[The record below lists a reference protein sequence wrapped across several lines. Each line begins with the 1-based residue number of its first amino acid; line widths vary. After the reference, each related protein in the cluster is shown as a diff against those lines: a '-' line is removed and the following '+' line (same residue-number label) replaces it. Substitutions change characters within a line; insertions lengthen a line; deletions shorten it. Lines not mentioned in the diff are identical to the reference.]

1 MDEDHQP
8 QLPRPD
14 SSLTGSAQDHLIIKR
29 TAKKLPEQKSVGREH
44 WQMPFSW
51 SPSILLVLVLML
63 PWRAPFLYPHST
75 YLTVL
80 DKQPTPSLHC
90 SHDPT
95 GGNRHH
101 NPHRGCPLSTRL
113 KSRGGVAFLN
123 PKSLKYLETQLKRHL
138 RTRARLKNEVH
149 LLYRGREN
157 CFT

>member
-14 SSLTGSAQDHLIIKR
+14 SSLTGSAQDHLTIKR

-51 SPSILLVLVLML
+51 APSILLVLVLML
-63 PWRAPFLYPHST
+63 PWRVPFLYPHST

-80 DKQPTPSLHC
+80 GKQPTPSLHC

-95 GGNRHH
+95 EGNRHH
-101 NPHRGCPLSTRL
+101 DPHRGCPLSTRL
-113 KSRGGVAFLN
+113 KSRGRVAFLN
-123 PKSLKYLETQLKRHL
+123 PKSLKYLET
-138 RTRARLKNEVH
+138 
-149 LLYRGREN
+149 
-157 CFT
+157 